1 MTRKSRK
8 LDHLR
13 QALVLADGPADAGFA
28 DLTLVHN
35 CLPEMNIDDVTLAT
49 RCAGLPLQHPLIIN
63 AMTGGAAAL
72 TEVNGR
78 LSEVAK
84 QTGAVM
90 AVGSQFAA
98 LEFPEVAD
106 SFKVVRKI
114 NPTGIVWANLGAY
127 ATVEEARRAV
137 DMLEADALQIHLNAA
152 QEISMPE
159 GDGDFSFWLRRIE
172 EMSRKL
178 PVPVIAKE
186 TGCGMALEQ
195 VRRLAGVG
203 VRAVDVGGAGG
214 TNFIAIETGRTGR
227 RLADDLLGWGIP
239 TAASALEAAAVLP
252 AEVDLVVSGGVRTPV
267 DAAKCF
273 AIGAK
278 AIGIAAPILRLTEQ
292 QGVTA
297 AVAWV
302 RDYLATIRKI
312 TMMQGKTTI
321 AELSARPL
329 VIAGRTAQW
338 LTARGIPV
346 ERYGRR
352 PG

>member
-1 MTRKSRK
+1 MTRQSRK
-8 LDHLR
+8 IDHMR
-13 QALVLADGPADAGFA
+13 QAMALTDGPVSPGFE
-28 DLTLVHN
+28 DLTLVHS
-35 CLPEMNIDDVTLAT
+35 CLPETKFADVSIGTT
-49 RCAGLPLQHPLIIN
+49 CAGLSLPHPVIIN

-78 LSEVAK
+78 LAEVAK

-98 LEFPEVAD
+98 LEYPEVAD

-172 EMSRKL
+172 EMARNLS
-178 PVPVIAKE
+178 VPVIAKE

-214 TNFIAIETGRTGR
+214 TNFIAIETARTGR
-227 RLADDLLGWGIP
+227 KLTEDLSGWGIP

-252 AEVDLVVSGGVRTPV
+252 ADVDLIVSGGVRTPV

-278 AIGIAAPILRLTEQ
+278 AVGIAAPILRLTEQ
-292 QGVTA
+292 QGVA
-297 AVAWV
+297 VAVAWV
-302 RDYLATIRKI
+302 QEYLTTIRKI
-312 TMMQGKTTI
+312 AMMLGKATI
-321 AELSARPL
+321 AELSAQPL
-329 VIAGRTAQW
+329 VIVGRTAQW
-338 LTARGIPV
+338 LTARGISV
-346 ERYGRR
+346 EQYGRR